1 VFDKLLNK
9 NKKAE
14 NIGNSMGREASN
26 GQLKEVAYITFVDHN
41 GGFSEPIGQKLTI
54 GSEIGELIIE
64 DESVSA
70 RHCTF
75 IKNQNVI
82 CLIDHSS
89 IKGTFLNKKKLD
101 SGRTFIINAN
111 DKIKIGN
118 LKAVLEYLEV
128 PGEEE
133 VVDEQ
138 PAEEGQT
145 AEDELTADNFEV
157 EGQEL
162 NEVPDLGL
170 GIEIPQQAG
179 DGTSVTG
186 LIKQLDK
193 SELKRKAVERG
204 VVLEEEDD
212 EELSKYFDDSNSIHE
227 LDLNDIDVEEVELD
241 PNVLPSE
248 DEKNIKAKK
257 SDIGKRSS
265 RKVGQK
271 SPSKKSKQ
279 KVTNNVSVDPAANII
294 FRFFAIALDS
304 LFCII
309 IINIFHVFLDFQ
321 NFYKDGP
328 VVIKEIF
335 NGPYNDFLKI
345 HVDKFLTSVPE
356 LNSFVNDILGY
367 EHFSKVTS
375 FVFLLVLFRFMTTLI
390 FSVSLGQA
398 LVGIRAY
405 GNSTY
410 KRILG
415 GLRELVGVITIPFIF
430 FDLPAFFGKR
440 SFKEIVTKTHTYNE
454 NNLISLIL
462 SVFFVTSLS
471 IAACLSPIIKGLEV
485 LPGIQVEE
493 VTLKTKP
500 WVYKNKVHSKLL
512 DLQYDLSGHL
522 TTLPSFQINQKNKK
536 RYLTLGLLFLDKETG
551 KSLDIKKIKEFSMFS
566 VYKDFVRLNLLS
578 EHFYPV
584 INGVVND
591 VSINN
596 DNFKT
601 VKINKLGLIVET
613 KRVIESIFTFNLS
626 KTYDFVIENGP
637 IVSGHRDFR
646 EKIENL
652 VQDKIK
658 RISFTPFGRREGVL
672 MSHLVGKKD
681 FYSFLPLGSVDGQ
694 LFILSEDITNPGLK
708 LISEQIKF
716 GLDDDIQ
723 GIDPIAEF
731 AHGFKLDS
739 SFENLELSQAVYA
752 RYHELSQIFLKSRN
766 DKTIFKIQRNIRN
779 LIEVLKENKMKNVK
793 LLLNLSELLEALKK
807 RDDEFFNIKRTTTV

>member
-1 VFDKLLNK
+1 MFEKLLNK

-14 NIGNSMGREASN
+14 NIGNSMGQEASN
-26 GQLKEVAYITFVDHN
+26 GKLKEVAYITFVDYN
-41 GGFSEPIGQKLTI
+41 GGFSQPIGQKLTI

-64 DESVSA
+64 EKSVSA

-128 PGEEE
+128 P
-133 VVDEQ
+133 V
-138 PAEEGQT
+138 
-145 AEDELTADNFEV
+145 EDEEIFEEKVTEEKPTADNFEV
-157 EGQEL
+157 EGEEL
-162 NEVPDLGL
+162 DEVPDLAL
-170 GIEIPQQAG
+170 GIEIPQQGG

-193 SELKRKAVERG
+193 SELERKAAENG
-204 VVLEEEDD
+204 VVVEEDDD

-227 LDLNDIDVEEVELD
+227 IDLNEMDVEEVELD

-257 SDIGKRSS
+257 SDFGKRTG
-265 RKVGQK
+265 RKGGVK
-271 SPSKKSKQ
+271 TPAKESKKKIT
-279 KVTNNVSVDPAANII
+279 KKLSVDPAASII
-294 FRFFAIALDS
+294 FRFFGIVLDS
-304 LFCII
+304 LFCVI
-309 IINIFHVFLDFQ
+309 IINVFHVFLDFQ
-321 NFYKDGP
+321 NFYNDGP
-328 VVIKEIF
+328 NVVKEMFGGI
-335 NGPYNDFLKI
+335 YTDFLKSHI
-345 HVDKFLTSVPE
+345 DAVLISVPE
-356 LNSFVNDILGY
+356 LNSFINDILGY
-367 EHFSKVTS
+367 EHFAKVSS
-375 FVFLLVLFRFMTTLI
+375 FLFLLVLFRFMTTII
-390 FSVSLGQA
+390 FSVSLGQV

-405 GNSTY
+405 GNSIY
-410 KRILG
+410 KRLLG
-415 GLRELVGVITIPFIF
+415 GLRELIGVLTVPFII
-430 FDLPAFFGKR
+430 FDLPTFFGKR
-440 SFKEIVTKTHTYNE
+440 SFKEILTKTHVYNE
-454 NNLISLIL
+454 NNLFSLML
-462 SVFFVTSLS
+462 SVFFIGTIS
-471 IAACLSPIIKGLEV
+471 IAACLSPIVKGLEV
-485 LPGIQVEE
+485 LPGIQVNE

-500 WVYKNKVHSKLL
+500 WGYKNKVHSKLL
-512 DLQYDLSGHL
+512 DLQYDLSGPL

-536 RYLTLGLLFLDKETG
+536 RYLTLGLLFLDKENG

-596 DNFKT
+596 DNFKS

-681 FYSFLPLGSVDGQ
+681 FYSFLPLGSADGQ
-694 LFILSEDITNPGLK
+694 LFILSEDITQPDLK

-716 GLDDDIQ
+716 GLDDDVQ

-739 SFENLELSQAVYA
+739 SFENLELAQAVYT
-752 RYHELSQIFLKSRN
+752 RYHELSQIFLKSKN

-793 LLLNLSELLEALKK
+793 LLLNLSELLEALNK